1 MFAAAVGYAMVF
13 AYLLSI
19 NVGGT
24 IFTETRLWCE
34 RFDKTRHC
42 ICWKYLGWDNNI
54 LQFETYCMT
63 ALVCDIGAFW
73 GSRGAINS
81 NLCND
86 LDKNA
91 GQCK

>member
-24 IFTETRLWCE
+24 IFTEIRLWCE

-63 ALVCDIGAFW
+63 ALVWCFLG
-73 GSRGAINS
+73 
-81 NLCND
+81 
-86 LDKNA
+86 
-91 GQCK
+91 